1 MERVKKF
8 WFLFLLMDFLI
19 SFHATEAISVLA
31 SLSLFYFN
39 STSNRTVFERCECG
53 LYGFNSPYMGAQ
65 GVVGIP
71 VSAADR
77 YACDRNTEFTVREAP
92 WIALIERGNCSFAD
106 KIQVATR
113 KGATAAVIY
122 NSRGRGNNTLLM
134 AHQAAWTAWLNVSW
148 ENGVDRNR
156 SGWEAGE
163 SGLYGLDSPLQ
174 SAEGLLVLPDSP
186 DAFNACSALTSFS
199 GAPPAGRSPGWLAL
213 IERGGGC
220 SFADKIRLAAERG
233 AAAAVIYNYRG
244 TGNEVLPMS
253 HHGAE
258 KIVAIM
264 IGNLKGMEI
273 LHRIQS
279 GLKVTMVIEVGKK
292 RSLSM
297 NIFTILFISV
307 SFFVVA
313 AATVGCYVSYSA
325 RRLIMARAQSR
336 EQRRLRARAKKA
348 IEQMQ
353 LRTLKEGDKETG
365 PDGDSC
371 VVCFEQY
378 KPNDVMRVLTCNH
391 VFHKTCIDPWLL
403 EHGTCPLCKCD
414 ILKVLGVE
422 MDVEP
427 RSEPVQAPG
436 SSGQR
441 PLSTVTIVNEEDNLS
456 ETASS
461 GYDSVQGPDESAQE
475 AQGPS
480 ESDNTH
486 PVSEESQP
494 STVTVLSHGDN
505 PGFEGDETQ
514 VCESKIVCEVTS

>member
-1 MERVKKF
+1 MKRVEKF

-19 SFHATEAISVLA
+19 WFHTTETISVTA
-31 SLSLFYFN
+31 SVSLFYYN

-53 LYGFNSPYMGAQ
+53 QYGFNSPLLGAQ

-71 VSAADR
+71 VSADLS
-77 YACDRNTEFTVREAP
+77 ACDKNTDFAVTETP
-92 WIALIERGNCSFAD
+92 WIALIERGNCNFTE

-113 KGATAAVIY
+113 RGAMAAVIY
-122 NSRGRGNNTLLM
+122 NSEGKGNSTVMM
-134 AHQAAWTAWLNVSW
+134 AH
-148 ENGVDRNR
+148 
-156 SGWEAGE
+156 
-163 SGLYGLDSPLQ
+163 P
-174 SAEGLLVLPDSP
+174 
-186 DAFNACSALTSFS
+186 
-199 GAPPAGRSPGWLAL
+199 
-213 IERGGGC
+213 
-220 SFADKIRLAAERG
+220 
-233 AAAAVIYNYRG
+233 
-244 TGNEVLPMS
+244 
-253 HHGAE
+253 GAE

-273 LHRIQS
+273 LRRIQS
-279 GLKVTMVIEVGKK
+279 GMKVTMVIEVGRKH
-292 RSLSM
+292 SLSM

-307 SFFVVA
+307 SFFIVA

-475 AQGPS
+475 AHAPS

-486 PVSEESQP
+486 PVSDEPQP
-494 STVTVLSHGDN
+494 STVTVLSQGDN
-505 PGFEGDETQ
+505 PGFEGDEAQ
-514 VCESKIVCEVTS
+514 VCEGR

>member
-1 MERVKKF
+1 MKRVEKF
-8 WFLFLLMDFLI
+8 WFLFLLMNFLI
-19 SFHATEAISVLA
+19 WFHTTETISVMA
-31 SLSLFYFN
+31 SVSLFYYN
-39 STSNRTVFERCECG
+39 STSNRTVFEHCECG
-53 LYGFNSPYMGAQ
+53 KYGFNSPLLGAQ

-71 VSAADR
+71 VSADLS
-77 YACDRNTEFTVREAP
+77 ACDKNTDFTVTEAP
-92 WIALIERGNCSFAD
+92 WIALIERGNCSFTE

-113 KGATAAVIY
+113 RGAVAAVIY
-122 NSRGRGNNTLLM
+122 NSEGRDNTLTM
-134 AHQAAWTAWLNVSW
+134 VH
-148 ENGVDRNR
+148 
-156 SGWEAGE
+156 
-163 SGLYGLDSPLQ
+163 P
-174 SAEGLLVLPDSP
+174 
-186 DAFNACSALTSFS
+186 
-199 GAPPAGRSPGWLAL
+199 
-213 IERGGGC
+213 
-220 SFADKIRLAAERG
+220 
-233 AAAAVIYNYRG
+233 
-244 TGNEVLPMS
+244 
-253 HHGAE
+253 GAE

-264 IGNLKGMEI
+264 IGNLQGMEI
-273 LHRIQS
+273 LRRIQS
-279 GLKVTMVIEVGKK
+279 GMKVTMVIEVGKK

-307 SFFVVA
+307 SFFIVA

-325 RRLIMARAQSR
+325 RRLILARAQSR
-336 EQRRLRARAKKA
+336 EQRCLRARAKKA

-353 LRTLKEGDKETG
+353 LRTLREGDKETG

-475 AQGPS
+475 AHAPS

-486 PVSEESQP
+486 PVSDESQP
-494 STVTVLSHGDN
+494 STVPVLSHGDN

-514 VCESKIVCEVTS
+514 VCEGR

>member
-1 MERVKKF
+1 MKPGDKF
-8 WFLFLLMDFLI
+8 GFCLLLLEFFI
-19 SFHATEAISVLA
+19 SFEPTEAISVTA
-31 SLSLFYFN
+31 FVTLFYFN
-39 STSNRTVFERCECG
+39 STSNGTVFERCECG
-53 LYGFNSPYMGAQ
+53 LYGFHSPLLSAQ
-65 GVVGIP
+65 GLVGIP
-71 VSAADR
+71 VSADQD
-77 YACDRNTEFTVREAP
+77 ACDKNTEFTITQAP
-92 WIALIERGNCSFAD
+92 WIALIERGNCSFTE

-113 KGATAAVIY
+113 RGATAAVIY
-122 NSRGRGNNTLLM
+122 NSQGKGNNTLLM
-134 AHQAAWTAWLNVSW
+134 AH
-148 ENGVDRNR
+148 
-156 SGWEAGE
+156 
-163 SGLYGLDSPLQ
+163 P
-174 SAEGLLVLPDSP
+174 
-186 DAFNACSALTSFS
+186 
-199 GAPPAGRSPGWLAL
+199 
-213 IERGGGC
+213 
-220 SFADKIRLAAERG
+220 
-233 AAAAVIYNYRG
+233 
-244 TGNEVLPMS
+244 
-253 HHGAE
+253 GAE

-264 IGNLKGMEI
+264 IGNEKGMEI
-273 LHRIQS
+273 VRRIQS
-279 GLKVTMVIEVGKK
+279 GMRVSMAIDVGKK

-313 AATVGCYVSYSA
+313 AATLGCYVSYSA
-325 RRLIMARAQSR
+325 RRLIVARAQSR

-378 KPNDVMRVLTCNH
+378 KPNDVMRILTCNH

-441 PLSTVTIVNEEDNLS
+441 PLSTVTIVNEEDNHS

-475 AQGPS
+475 AQAPS
-480 ESDNTH
+480 ENDNTH

-494 STVTVLSHGDN
+494 STVTVLSHCDN
-505 PGFEGDETQ
+505 PGFEGDETE
-514 VCESKIVCEVTS
+514 VCEGRI

>member
-1 MERVKKF
+1 MKQVEQLWVF
-8 WFLFLLMDFLI
+8 CLLLDFLI
-19 SFHATEAISVLA
+19 LFNTTEAMSVMA
-31 SLSLFYFN
+31 SVSLFYFN

-53 LYGFNSPYMGAQ
+53 LYGFNSPRLSAQ
-65 GVVGIP
+65 GLVSIP
-71 VSAADR
+71 TSGNHQ
-77 YACDRNTEFTVREAP
+77 ACDKNTEFTVTSEP
-92 WIALIERGNCSFAD
+92 WIALIERGNCNFTE

-122 NSRGRGNNTLLM
+122 NSQGKGN
-134 AHQAAWTAWLNVSW
+134 H
-148 ENGVDRNR
+148 
-156 SGWEAGE
+156 
-163 SGLYGLDSPLQ
+163 PLVM
-174 SAEGLLVLPDSP
+174 LHP
-186 DAFNACSALTSFS
+186 
-199 GAPPAGRSPGWLAL
+199 
-213 IERGGGC
+213 
-220 SFADKIRLAAERG
+220 
-233 AAAAVIYNYRG
+233 
-244 TGNEVLPMS
+244 
-253 HHGAE
+253 GAE

-273 LHRIQS
+273 LRRIQS
-279 GLKVTMVIEVGKK
+279 GMRVTMVIEVGKK

-313 AATVGCYVSYSA
+313 AATLGCYVSYSA
-325 RRLIMARAQSR
+325 RRLIVARAQSR

-348 IEQMQ
+348 IEEMQ
-353 LRTLKEGDKETG
+353 LRTLKEGDKEIG

-422 MDVEP
+422 MDVET
-427 RSEPVQAPG
+427 RSESVQASG

-441 PLSTVTIVNEEDNLS
+441 PLSTVTMVNEDDNLS

-461 GYDSVQGPDESAQE
+461 GYDSVQGPEESAQE
-475 AQGPS
+475 AHAPS
-480 ESDNTH
+480 ENDNTP
-486 PVSEESQP
+486 PVNEESQP
-494 STVTVLSHGDN
+494 STVTALSQGDN
-505 PGFEGDETQ
+505 PGFEGDETPASEGR
-514 VCESKIVCEVTS
+514 VVCEVTL

>member
-1 MERVKKF
+1 MKRVKKF
-8 WFLFLLMDFLI
+8 WFLFLLVDFLI
-19 SFHATEAISVLA
+19 SFHPTEAISAMA
-31 SLSLFYFN
+31 SVSLFYFN

-53 LYGFNSPYMGAQ
+53 LYGFNSPRLSAH

-71 VSAADR
+71 VSADP
-77 YACDRNTEFTVREAP
+77 YACDKNTECTVMKAP
-92 WIALIERGNCSFAD
+92 WIALIERGNCSFAE

-113 KGATAAVIY
+113 RGATAAVIY
-122 NSRGRGNNTLLM
+122 NSRGKGNQALLM
-134 AHQAAWTAWLNVSW
+134 AHQ
-148 ENGVDRNR
+148 
-156 SGWEAGE
+156 
-163 SGLYGLDSPLQ
+163 
-174 SAEGLLVLPDSP
+174 
-186 DAFNACSALTSFS
+186 
-199 GAPPAGRSPGWLAL
+199 
-213 IERGGGC
+213 
-220 SFADKIRLAAERG
+220 
-233 AAAAVIYNYRG
+233 
-244 TGNEVLPMS
+244 
-253 HHGAE
+253 GAE

-273 LHRIQS
+273 LQRIQR
-279 GLKVTMVIEVGKK
+279 GMKVTMVIEVGRK
-292 RSLSM
+292 RNLSM
-297 NIFTILFISV
+297 NVFTILFISV
-307 SFFVVA
+307 SFFIVA

-325 RRLIMARAQSR
+325 RRLILARAQSR

-427 RSEPVQAPG
+427 RTEPMQAPG

-475 AQGPS
+475 AQAPS
-480 ESDNTH
+480 ENDNTQA
-486 PVSEESQP
+486 VNEESQP

-505 PGFEGDETQ
+505 PGFEGDETPG
-514 VCESKIVCEVTS
+514 CEGRI

>member
-1 MERVKKF
+1 MRPP
-8 WFLFLLMDFLI
+8 
-19 SFHATEAISVLA
+19 H
-31 SLSLFYFN
+31 
-39 STSNRTVFERCECG
+39 STGGLQRTAYAPRAAAGVHSRRGSRGGGRCCG
-53 LYGFNSPYMGAQ
+53 ARSRAMLGACRD
-65 GVVGIP
+65 VGGP
-71 VSAADR
+71 
-77 YACDRNTEFTVREAP
+77 AP
-92 WIALIERGNCSFAD
+92 PP
-106 KIQVATR
+106 
-113 KGATAAVIY
+113 TAAAALGGGAAGLGCVEML
-122 NSRGRGNNTLLM
+122 SGAALLALAALLCAVPPPGLRG
-134 AHQAAWTAWLNVSW
+134 AAVAAAAAAWTAWLNVSW
-148 ENGVDRNR
+148 ENGGNRNR

-186 DAFNACSALTSFS
+186 DTFNACSAHTNFS
-199 GAPPAGRSPGWLAL
+199 GAPPAGGSPGWLAL
-213 IERGGGC
+213 IQRGGGC

-279 GLKVTMVIEVGKK
+279 GMKVTMVIEVGKK
-292 RSLSM
+292 HSLSV

-325 RRLIMARAQSR
+325 RRLIIARAQSR
-336 EQRRLRARAKKA
+336 EQ
-348 IEQMQ
+348 
-353 LRTLKEGDKETG
+353 ETG

-475 AQGPS
+475 AHTPL
-480 ESDNTH
+480 ENHNMHPTSD
-486 PVSEESQP
+486 ESQL

-505 PGFEGDETQ
+505 PSFEGDDTQ
-514 VCESKIVCEVTS
+514 VCEGRIVCEVTF

>member
-1 MERVKKF
+1 
-8 WFLFLLMDFLI
+8 I
-19 SFHATEAISVLA
+19 SFHTTEAISVMA
-31 SLSLFYFN
+31 SVSLFYFN

-53 LYGFNSPYMGAQ
+53 LYGFHSPYLSAQ

-71 VSAADR
+71 VSADP
-77 YACDRNTEFTVREAP
+77 YACNKNTDFTVMKAP
-92 WIALIERGNCSFAD
+92 WIALIERGNCSFAE

-113 KGATAAVIY
+113 RGATAAVIY
-122 NSRGRGNNTLLM
+122 NSRGKGNGTLLM
-134 AHQAAWTAWLNVSW
+134 AHQ
-148 ENGVDRNR
+148 
-156 SGWEAGE
+156 
-163 SGLYGLDSPLQ
+163 
-174 SAEGLLVLPDSP
+174 
-186 DAFNACSALTSFS
+186 
-199 GAPPAGRSPGWLAL
+199 
-213 IERGGGC
+213 
-220 SFADKIRLAAERG
+220 
-233 AAAAVIYNYRG
+233 
-244 TGNEVLPMS
+244 
-253 HHGAE
+253 GAE

-264 IGNLKGMEI
+264 ISYQKGEKI
-273 LHRIQS
+273 RKLIDN
-279 GLKVTMVIEVGKK
+279 GTKVTMVIEVGKK
-292 RSLSM
+292 QSFSM

-325 RRLIMARAQSR
+325 RRLIIARAQSR
-336 EQRRLRARAKKA
+336 EQRQLRARAKKA

-422 MDVEP
+422 MNVEP
-427 RSEPVQAPG
+427 QSEPVQAPG
-436 SSGQR
+436 FSGQR

-475 AQGPS
+475 AHTAS
-480 ESDNTH
+480 ENDKTH

-514 VCESKIVCEVTS
+514 VCEV

>member
-1 MERVKKF
+1 MP
-8 WFLFLLMDFLI
+8 LI
-19 SFHATEAISVLA
+19 QHLGTEH
-31 SLSLFYFN
+31 
-39 STSNRTVFERCECG
+39 VFP
-53 LYGFNSPYMGAQ
+53 FFP
-65 GVVGIP
+65 
-71 VSAADR
+71 
-77 YACDRNTEFTVREAP
+77 
-92 WIALIERGNCSFAD
+92 
-106 KIQVATR
+106 
-113 KGATAAVIY
+113 
-122 NSRGRGNNTLLM
+122 
-134 AHQAAWTAWLNVSW
+134 
-148 ENGVDRNR
+148 
-156 SGWEAGE
+156 
-163 SGLYGLDSPLQ
+163 
-174 SAEGLLVLPDSP
+174 
-186 DAFNACSALTSFS
+186 
-199 GAPPAGRSPGWLAL
+199 
-213 IERGGGC
+213 
-220 SFADKIRLAAERG
+220 
-233 AAAAVIYNYRG
+233 
-244 TGNEVLPMS
+244 
-253 HHGAE
+253 GAE

-273 LHRIQS
+273 LRQIQS
-279 GLKVTMVIEVGKK
+279 GMKVTMVIEVGKK

-325 RRLIMARAQSR
+325 RRLIIARAQSR
-336 EQRRLRARAKKA
+336 EQRQLRARAKKA

-378 KPNDVMRVLTCNH
+378 KPNDVIRVLTCNH

-414 ILKVLGVE
+414 ILRVLGVE

-427 RSEPVQAPG
+427 RSEPEQAPG

-475 AQGPS
+475 AHAPS
-480 ESDNTH
+480 ENDNTH

-514 VCESKIVCEVTS
+514 VCKGRIVCEVT

>member
-1 MERVKKF
+1 MPAGQTRVGGALRPGERSEG
-8 WFLFLLMDFLI
+8 DARRPPR
-19 SFHATEAISVLA
+19 S
-31 SLSLFYFN
+31 
-39 STSNRTVFERCECG
+39 
-53 LYGFNSPYMGAQ
+53 
-65 GVVGIP
+65 
-71 VSAADR
+71 
-77 YACDRNTEFTVREAP
+77 
-92 WIALIERGNCSFAD
+92 
-106 KIQVATR
+106 
-113 KGATAAVIY
+113 TAAPRARTPRAAVGPVPGGVPAAAVRCGGAVRCRAVRCGGTAVLGAARC
-122 NSRGRGNNTLLM
+122 RGRAAAGAAPLLPRQPRRGFRRRAAGPGRAGM
-134 AHQAAWTAWLNVSW
+134 LSGAALLALAALLCAVPPPGPRGAAAAAAWTAWLNVSW

-174 SAEGLLVLPDSP
+174 PAEGLLVLPDSP
-186 DAFNACSALTSFS
+186 DAFNACSALTNFS
-199 GAPPAGRSPGWLAL
+199 GAPPAGGSPRWLAL

-220 SFADKIRLAAERG
+220 SFADKIRRAAERG

-273 LHRIQS
+273 LRRIQS
-279 GLKVTMVIEVGKK
+279 GLRVSMVIEVGKK

-336 EQRRLRARAKKA
+336 EQ
-348 IEQMQ
+348 
-353 LRTLKEGDKETG
+353 ETG

-427 RSEPVQAPG
+427 RSEPVQASG

-441 PLSTVTIVNEEDNLS
+441 PLSTVTIVTEEDNLS

-475 AQGPS
+475 AQAPS
-480 ESDNTH
+480 ESDNTR
-486 PVSEESQP
+486 PVSEEPQP

-514 VCESKIVCEVTS
+514 VSESRVAHEATS

>member
-1 MERVKKF
+1 WEEAMKRVEF
-8 WFLFLLMDFLI
+8 CFLFLLVDFLG
-19 SFHATEAISVLA
+19 SFRTAEAISVLA
-31 SLSLFYFN
+31 SVSLFYFN

-53 LYGFNSPYMGAQ
+53 QYGFHSPLLSAQ
-65 GVVGIP
+65 GLVGIP
-71 VSAADR
+71 VSADP
-77 YACDRNTEFTVREAP
+77 YACDKKTDFTVMKEP
-92 WIALIERGNCSFAD
+92 WIALIERGNCSFAE
-106 KIQVATR
+106 KIQVAAGR
-113 KGATAAVIY
+113 GAAAAVIF
-122 NSRGRGNNTLLM
+122 NSQGKGNNTLLM
-134 AHQAAWTAWLNVSW
+134 AH
-148 ENGVDRNR
+148 
-156 SGWEAGE
+156 
-163 SGLYGLDSPLQ
+163 P
-174 SAEGLLVLPDSP
+174 
-186 DAFNACSALTSFS
+186 
-199 GAPPAGRSPGWLAL
+199 
-213 IERGGGC
+213 
-220 SFADKIRLAAERG
+220 
-233 AAAAVIYNYRG
+233 
-244 TGNEVLPMS
+244 
-253 HHGAE
+253 GAE

-273 LHRIQS
+273 LRRIQS
-279 GLKVTMVIEVGKK
+279 GMKVTMVIEVGKK
-292 RSLSM
+292 RSFPT

-313 AATVGCYVSYSA
+313 AATLGCYVSYSA
-325 RRLIMARAQSR
+325 RRLITARAQSR

-441 PLSTVTIVNEEDNLS
+441 PLSTVTIVNQEDNLS

-475 AQGPS
+475 AHAPS
-480 ESDNTH
+480 ENDNTH
-486 PVSEESQP
+486 AVSEESQP

-514 VCESKIVCEVTS
+514 VCEGRM

>member
-1 MERVKKF
+1 
-8 WFLFLLMDFLI
+8 LLVDFSILLDP
-19 SFHATEAISVLA
+19 TETISVRA
-31 SLSLFYFN
+31 SVSLFYFN

-53 LYGFNSPYMGAQ
+53 LYGFHSPRLSAQ
-65 GVVGIP
+65 GLVGIP
-71 VSAADR
+71 SSGNH
-77 YACDRNTEFTVREAP
+77 YACDRNTEFTVTGEP
-92 WIALIERGNCSFAD
+92 WIALIERGNCNFTE
-106 KIQVATR
+106 KIQVAAR
-113 KGATAAVIY
+113 RGATAAVIY
-122 NSRGRGNNTLLM
+122 NSQDKGNK
-134 AHQAAWTAWLNVSW
+134 
-148 ENGVDRNR
+148 
-156 SGWEAGE
+156 
-163 SGLYGLDSPLQ
+163 PLVM
-174 SAEGLLVLPDSP
+174 LH
-186 DAFNACSALTSFS
+186 
-199 GAPPAGRSPGWLAL
+199 R
-213 IERGGGC
+213 
-220 SFADKIRLAAERG
+220 
-233 AAAAVIYNYRG
+233 
-244 TGNEVLPMS
+244 
-253 HHGAE
+253 GAE

-273 LHRIQS
+273 LHRIKS
-279 GLKVTMVIEVGKK
+279 GMRVTMVIEVGKK
-292 RSLSM
+292 RSFSM

-313 AATVGCYVSYSA
+313 AATLGCYVSYSA
-325 RRLIMARAQSR
+325 RRLIIARAQSR
-336 EQRRLRARAKKA
+336 EQRRLRARAKNA

-422 MDVEP
+422 MDVET
-427 RSEPVQAPG
+427 RSQSVQASG

-441 PLSTVTIVNEEDNLS
+441 PLSAITIVNEDDNLS

-475 AQGPS
+475 AHAPS
-480 ESDNTH
+480 ENDNTP
-486 PVSEESQP
+486 PVNEESQP
-494 STVTVLSHGDN
+494 SPVAVLSHGDN

-514 VCESKIVCEVTS
+514 VSEGR

>member
-1 MERVKKF
+1 MPSGAA
-8 WFLFLLMDFLI
+8 LL
-19 SFHATEAISVLA
+19 
-31 SLSLFYFN
+31 
-39 STSNRTVFERCECG
+39 
-53 LYGFNSPYMGAQ
+53 
-65 GVVGIP
+65 
-71 VSAADR
+71 
-77 YACDRNTEFTVREAP
+77 
-92 WIALIERGNCSFAD
+92 AL
-106 KIQVATR
+106 
-113 KGATAAVIY
+113 AAVLCAVPPLGP
-122 NSRGRGNNTLLM
+122 RG
-134 AHQAAWTAWLNVSW
+134 AAAAIAAWTAWLNVSW
-148 ENGVDRNR
+148 ESGADRDR

-163 SGLYGLDSPLQ
+163 SGLYGLDSPLR
-174 SAEGLLVLPDSP
+174 SAEGLLVPPDGP
-186 DAFNACSALTSFS
+186 DAFSACDALTNFS
-199 GAPPAGRSPGWLAL
+199 GAPAGRPGWLAL
-213 IERGGGC
+213 IQRGGGC

-233 AAAAVIYNYRG
+233 AAAAVIYNSRG

-279 GLKVTMVIEVGKK
+279 GMKVTMVIEVGKK
-292 RSLSM
+292 RGLSM

-307 SFFVVA
+307 SFFIVA

-475 AQGPS
+475 AQAPS
-480 ESDNTH
+480 ESDSTH
-486 PVSEESQP
+486 PVNDESPP
-494 STVTVLSHGDN
+494 STETVLSQGDN
-505 PGFEGDETQ
+505 PGFEGDETH
-514 VCESKIVCEVTS
+514 VCEGRIVCEVTF

>member
-1 MERVKKF
+1 MKRVEKF
-8 WFLFLLMDFLI
+8 WFLFLLVDFLI
-19 SFHATEAISVLA
+19 WFHTTETVSVTA
-31 SLSLFYFN
+31 SVSLFYFN

-53 LYGFNSPYMGAQ
+53 QYGFNSPLLGAQ

-71 VSAADR
+71 VSADHS
-77 YACDRNTEFTVREAP
+77 ACNKNTNFTVTETP
-92 WIALIERGNCSFAD
+92 WIALIERGNGSFVE

-113 KGATAAVIY
+113 RGAMAAVIY
-122 NSRGRGNNTLLM
+122 NSQGKGNSTLLM
-134 AHQAAWTAWLNVSW
+134 AH
-148 ENGVDRNR
+148 
-156 SGWEAGE
+156 
-163 SGLYGLDSPLQ
+163 P
-174 SAEGLLVLPDSP
+174 
-186 DAFNACSALTSFS
+186 
-199 GAPPAGRSPGWLAL
+199 
-213 IERGGGC
+213 
-220 SFADKIRLAAERG
+220 
-233 AAAAVIYNYRG
+233 
-244 TGNEVLPMS
+244 
-253 HHGAE
+253 GAE

-273 LHRIQS
+273 LRRIQS
-279 GLKVTMVIEVGKK
+279 GMKVTMVIEVGKK

-307 SFFVVA
+307 SFFIVA

-348 IEQMQ
+348 IEEMQ

-475 AQGPS
+475 AHAPS

-486 PVSEESQP
+486 PVSDESQP
-494 STVTVLSHGDN
+494 STETVLSQGDN
-505 PGFEGDETQ
+505 PGFEGDEAQ
-514 VCESKIVCEVTS
+514 VCEGR

>member
-1 MERVKKF
+1 
-8 WFLFLLMDFLI
+8 
-19 SFHATEAISVLA
+19 
-31 SLSLFYFN
+31 
-39 STSNRTVFERCECG
+39 
-53 LYGFNSPYMGAQ
+53 
-65 GVVGIP
+65 
-71 VSAADR
+71 
-77 YACDRNTEFTVREAP
+77 
-92 WIALIERGNCSFAD
+92 
-106 KIQVATR
+106 
-113 KGATAAVIY
+113 
-122 NSRGRGNNTLLM
+122 
-134 AHQAAWTAWLNVSW
+134 
-148 ENGVDRNR
+148 NR

-174 SAEGLLVLPDSP
+174 SVEGLLVLPDSP
-186 DAFNACSALTSFS
+186 DAFNACNALTNFS
-199 GAPPAGRSPGWLAL
+199 GAPPPGGGSPGWLAL
-213 IERGGGC
+213 IQRGGGC

-273 LHRIQS
+273 LRRIQS
-279 GLKVTMVIEVGKK
+279 GMKVTMVIEVGKK

-313 AATVGCYVSYSA
+313 AATLGCYVSYSA
-325 RRLIMARAQSR
+325 RRLIIARAQSR

-348 IEQMQ
+348 IEEMQ

-422 MDVEP
+422 MDVET
-427 RSEPVQAPG
+427 RSESVQASG

-441 PLSTVTIVNEEDNLS
+441 PLSTVTMVNEDDNLS

-475 AQGPS
+475 AHAPS
-480 ESDNTH
+480 ENDNTP
-486 PVSEESQP
+486 PVNEESQP
-494 STVTVLSHGDN
+494 STVTALSQGDN
-505 PGFEGDETQ
+505 PGFEGDETP
-514 VCESKIVCEVTS
+514 VSEGRI

>member
-1 MERVKKF
+1 MGSRACPSRVALPASAGAALPALRELTWPVSGSRCHRHSLGSRCAQQQQRETPLHGYGSCCREEAMRPVEKLCF
-8 WFLFLLMDFLI
+8 FFLLVGFLI
-19 SFHATEAISVLA
+19 SLHSPEAVAVTASV
-31 SLSLFYFN
+31 SLFYFN

-53 LYGFNSPYMGAQ
+53 LYGFHSPRLGAQ
-65 GVVGIP
+65 GLVGIP
-71 VSAADR
+71 VADNL
-77 YACDRNTEFTVREAP
+77 YACDKNTEFTVTTAP
-92 WIALIERGNCSFAD
+92 WIALIERGNCSFAE
-106 KIQVATR
+106 KIQV
-113 KGATAAVIY
+113 
-122 NSRGRGNNTLLM
+122 
-134 AHQAAWTAWLNVSW
+134 
-148 ENGVDRNR
+148 
-156 SGWEAGE
+156 
-163 SGLYGLDSPLQ
+163 
-174 SAEGLLVLPDSP
+174 
-186 DAFNACSALTSFS
+186 
-199 GAPPAGRSPGWLAL
+199 
-213 IERGGGC
+213 
-220 SFADKIRLAAERG
+220 IRLAAERG

-273 LHRIQS
+273 LRRIQS
-279 GLKVTMVIEVGKK
+279 GMKVTMVIEVGKK

-313 AATVGCYVSYSA
+313 AATLGCYVSYSA
-325 RRLIMARAQSR
+325 RRLIIARAQSR

-475 AQGPS
+475 AHAPSAPPAPS
-480 ESDNTH
+480 ESMTAFSSALLDC
-486 PVSEESQP
+486 
-494 STVTVLSHGDN
+494 LALGCL
-505 PGFEGDETQ
+505 G
-514 VCESKIVCEVTS
+514 CELWGRGGP

>member
-1 MERVKKF
+1 MKRVKKF
-8 WFLFLLMDFLI
+8 CFLFLLVDFLV
-19 SFHATEAISVLA
+19 SFHTAEAISVMA
-31 SLSLFYFN
+31 SVSLFYFN

-53 LYGFNSPYMGAQ
+53 LYGFNSPRLNAH

-71 VSAADR
+71 VSADP
-77 YACDRNTEFTVREAP
+77 YACDKNTDFTVMKAP
-92 WIALIERGNCSFAD
+92 WIALIERGNCSFAE

-113 KGATAAVIY
+113 RGATAAVIY
-122 NSRGRGNNTLLM
+122 NSRGEGNKVLLM
-134 AHQAAWTAWLNVSW
+134 AHQ
-148 ENGVDRNR
+148 
-156 SGWEAGE
+156 
-163 SGLYGLDSPLQ
+163 
-174 SAEGLLVLPDSP
+174 
-186 DAFNACSALTSFS
+186 
-199 GAPPAGRSPGWLAL
+199 
-213 IERGGGC
+213 
-220 SFADKIRLAAERG
+220 
-233 AAAAVIYNYRG
+233 
-244 TGNEVLPMS
+244 
-253 HHGAE
+253 GAE
-258 KIVAIM
+258 NIVAIM

-273 LHRIQS
+273 LHRIQR
-279 GLKVTMVIEVGKK
+279 GMKVTMVIEVGRK

-313 AATVGCYVSYSA
+313 AATLGCYVSYSA
-325 RRLIMARAQSR
+325 RRLILARAQSR

-348 IEQMQ
+348 IEEMQ

-427 RSEPVQAPG
+427 RTEPVQAPE

-441 PLSTVTIVNEEDNLS
+441 PISTVTIVNEDDNLS

-475 AQGPS
+475 AQAPS
-480 ESDNTH
+480 ENDNTH
-486 PVSEESQP
+486 AVSEESRP
-494 STVTVLSHGDN
+494 PTVTVLSHGDN
-505 PGFEGDETQ
+505 PGFEGDEAP
-514 VCESKIVCEVTS
+514 VCEGR

>member
-1 MERVKKF
+1 MKRPGKF
-8 WFLFLLMDFLI
+8 WFLFPLMGFLI
-19 SFHATEAISVLA
+19 SFHTTGAISVTA
-31 SLSLFYFN
+31 SVSLFYFN

-53 LYGFNSPYMGAQ
+53 LYGFNSPLLSAQ

-71 VSAADR
+71 ASADP
-77 YACDRNTEFTVREAP
+77 YACDKNTDFTVMKAP
-92 WIALIERGNCSFAD
+92 WIALIERGNCSFAE

-113 KGATAAVIY
+113 RGATAAVIY
-122 NSRGRGNNTLLM
+122 NSQGKGNNTLLM
-134 AHQAAWTAWLNVSW
+134 AH
-148 ENGVDRNR
+148 
-156 SGWEAGE
+156 
-163 SGLYGLDSPLQ
+163 P
-174 SAEGLLVLPDSP
+174 
-186 DAFNACSALTSFS
+186 
-199 GAPPAGRSPGWLAL
+199 
-213 IERGGGC
+213 
-220 SFADKIRLAAERG
+220 
-233 AAAAVIYNYRG
+233 
-244 TGNEVLPMS
+244 
-253 HHGAE
+253 GAE

-273 LHRIQS
+273 LRLIQS
-279 GLKVTMVIEVGKK
+279 GMKVTMAIEVGKK

-307 SFFVVA
+307 SFFIVA
-313 AATVGCYVSYSA
+313 AATMGCYVSYSA

-336 EQRRLRARAKKA
+336 EKRRLRARAKKA

-441 PLSTVTIVNEEDNLS
+441 PLSAVTIVNEEDNLS

-475 AQGPS
+475 AHAPP
-480 ESDNTH
+480 ENDNVH
-486 PVSEESQP
+486 PVSDEPQP

-514 VCESKIVCEVTS
+514 VCEGRI

>member
-1 MERVKKF
+1 MPSGAAQ
-8 WFLFLLMDFLI
+8 LALAALLC
-19 SFHATEAISVLA
+19 AVPPPGP
-31 SLSLFYFN
+31 
-39 STSNRTVFERCECG
+39 R
-53 LYGFNSPYMGAQ
+53 GA
-65 GVVGIP
+65 
-71 VSAADR
+71 A
-77 YACDRNTEFTVREAP
+77 
-92 WIALIERGNCSFAD
+92 
-106 KIQVATR
+106 
-113 KGATAAVIY
+113 AAV
-122 NSRGRGNNTLLM
+122 
-134 AHQAAWTAWLNVSW
+134 AAWTAWLNVSW
-148 ENGVDRNR
+148 ESGAGRNQ

-174 SAEGLLVLPDSP
+174 SAEGLLLPPDSP
-186 DAFNACSALTSFS
+186 DAFNACSALTNFS
-199 GAPPAGRSPGWLAL
+199 GAPAGAPGWLAL
-213 IERGGGC
+213 IQRGGGC

-279 GLKVTMVIEVGKK
+279 GMKVTMAIEVGKK

-307 SFFVVA
+307 SFFIVA

-348 IEQMQ
+348 IEEMQ
-353 LRTLKEGDKETG
+353 LRTLKEGDKEIG

-378 KPNDVMRVLTCNH
+378 KANDVMRVLTCNH

-475 AQGPS
+475 AHAPS
-480 ESDNTH
+480 ENDNTQ
-486 PVSEESQP
+486 PVSDASQP
-494 STVTVLSHGDN
+494 SNVTVLSQGDN
-505 PGFEGDETQ
+505 PGFEGDEAQ
-514 VCESKIVCEVTS
+514 VCEGRIVCEVTL

>member
-1 MERVKKF
+1 MKRVEKF

-19 SFHATEAISVLA
+19 WFHTTETISVTA
-31 SLSLFYFN
+31 SVSLFYYN

-53 LYGFNSPYMGAQ
+53 QYGFNSPLLGAQ

-71 VSAADR
+71 VSADP
-77 YACDRNTEFTVREAP
+77 YACDKNTDFSVTEAP
-92 WIALIERGNCSFAD
+92 WIALIERGNCTFAE
-106 KIQVATR
+106 KIQAATR
-113 KGATAAVIY
+113 RGAIAAVIY
-122 NSRGRGNNTLLM
+122 NSQGKGNNTLLM
-134 AHQAAWTAWLNVSW
+134 AH
-148 ENGVDRNR
+148 
-156 SGWEAGE
+156 
-163 SGLYGLDSPLQ
+163 P
-174 SAEGLLVLPDSP
+174 
-186 DAFNACSALTSFS
+186 
-199 GAPPAGRSPGWLAL
+199 
-213 IERGGGC
+213 
-220 SFADKIRLAAERG
+220 
-233 AAAAVIYNYRG
+233 
-244 TGNEVLPMS
+244 
-253 HHGAE
+253 GAE

-279 GLKVTMVIEVGKK
+279 GMKVTMVIEVGKK

-307 SFFVVA
+307 SFFIVA

-325 RRLIMARAQSR
+325 RRLILARAQSR

-348 IEQMQ
+348 IEEMQ

-427 RSEPVQAPG
+427 RSEPVQATG

-475 AQGPS
+475 AHAPS
-480 ESDNTH
+480 ESDNMH
-486 PVSEESQP
+486 PVSDEPQP
-494 STVTVLSHGDN
+494 STETVLSQGDN

-514 VCESKIVCEVTS
+514 VSEGRI

>member
-1 MERVKKF
+1 
-8 WFLFLLMDFLI
+8 LMVFLI
-19 SFHATEAISVLA
+19 SFHTTEATSVMA
-31 SLSLFYFN
+31 SVSLFYFN

-53 LYGFNSPYMGAQ
+53 LYGFNSPCLSAQ

-71 VSAADR
+71 VSADP
-77 YACDRNTEFTVREAP
+77 YACDKNTDFTVMKAP
-92 WIALIERGNCSFAD
+92 WIALIKRGNCSFAE

-113 KGATAAVIY
+113 RGATAAVIY
-122 NSRGRGNNTLLM
+122 NSQGKGNNTLLM
-134 AHQAAWTAWLNVSW
+134 AHQ
-148 ENGVDRNR
+148 
-156 SGWEAGE
+156 
-163 SGLYGLDSPLQ
+163 
-174 SAEGLLVLPDSP
+174 
-186 DAFNACSALTSFS
+186 
-199 GAPPAGRSPGWLAL
+199 
-213 IERGGGC
+213 
-220 SFADKIRLAAERG
+220 
-233 AAAAVIYNYRG
+233 
-244 TGNEVLPMS
+244 
-253 HHGAE
+253 GAE

-264 IGNLKGMEI
+264 IGNVKGMEI
-273 LHRIQS
+273 LQRIQS
-279 GLKVTMVIEVGKK
+279 GMKVTMVIEVGKK

-307 SFFVVA
+307 SFFIVA

-325 RRLIMARAQSR
+325 RRLIIARAHSR
-336 EQRRLRARAKKA
+336 EQRQLRARAKKA

-353 LRTLKEGDKETG
+353 LRTLKEGDKEIG

-378 KPNDVMRVLTCNH
+378 KLNDVMRVLTCNH

-427 RSEPVQAPG
+427 QSESVQAPG

-441 PLSTVTIVNEEDNLS
+441 PLFTVTIVNEEDSLS

-475 AQGPS
+475 AHIPS
-480 ESDNTH
+480 EHDNTH
-486 PVSEESQP
+486 PVSEESQA
-494 STVTVLSHGDN
+494 STVNVLSQGDN

-514 VCESKIVCEVTS
+514 VCEGKI

>member
-1 MERVKKF
+1 MKRVEKF

-19 SFHATEAISVLA
+19 SFHTTEAISVKA
-31 SLSLFYFN
+31 SVSLFHF
-39 STSNRTVFERCECG
+39 NRTVFERCECS
-53 LYGFNSPYMGAQ
+53 LYGFNSPCLSAQ
-65 GVVGIP
+65 GMVGIP
-71 VSAADR
+71 VSADL
-77 YACDRNTEFTVREAP
+77 YACDRNTDFTVMKAP
-92 WIALIERGNCSFAD
+92 WIALIERGNCSFAE
-106 KIQVATR
+106 KIQVAAR
-113 KGATAAVIY
+113 RGATAAMIY
-122 NSRGRGNNTLLM
+122 NSHGKGHNSTLLI
-134 AHQAAWTAWLNVSW
+134 AHQ
-148 ENGVDRNR
+148 
-156 SGWEAGE
+156 
-163 SGLYGLDSPLQ
+163 
-174 SAEGLLVLPDSP
+174 
-186 DAFNACSALTSFS
+186 
-199 GAPPAGRSPGWLAL
+199 
-213 IERGGGC
+213 
-220 SFADKIRLAAERG
+220 
-233 AAAAVIYNYRG
+233 
-244 TGNEVLPMS
+244 
-253 HHGAE
+253 GAE

-273 LHRIQS
+273 LHRIRN
-279 GLKVTMVIEVGKK
+279 GMKVTMVIEVGKK
-292 RSLSM
+292 RSLSV

-325 RRLIMARAQSR
+325 RRLIIARAQSR
-336 EQRRLRARAKKA
+336 EQRQLRAKAKKA
-348 IEQMQ
+348 IEQMK

-414 ILKVLGVE
+414 ILKVLGVK

-475 AQGPS
+475 AHTPL
-480 ESDNTH
+480 ENHNTH
-486 PVSEESQP
+486 PVRDESQP
-494 STVTVLSHGDN
+494 STVIVLSHGDN
-505 PGFEGDETQ
+505 PGFEGDDTQ
-514 VCESKIVCEVTS
+514 VCEGRIVCEVTF

>member
-1 MERVKKF
+1 MKRVEKF
-8 WFLFLLMDFLI
+8 WFSSFSMDFLI
-19 SFHATEAISVLA
+19 WFHTTETISVTA
-31 SLSLFYFN
+31 SVSLFYYN

-53 LYGFNSPYMGAQ
+53 QYGFNSPLLGAQ

-71 VSAADR
+71 LSADP
-77 YACDRNTEFTVREAP
+77 YACGKNTDFSVTEAP
-92 WIALIERGNCSFAD
+92 WIALIERGNCSFAE
-106 KIQVATR
+106 KIQAATR
-113 KGATAAVIY
+113 RGAIAAVIY
-122 NSRGRGNNTLLM
+122 NSQGKGNNTLLM
-134 AHQAAWTAWLNVSW
+134 AH
-148 ENGVDRNR
+148 
-156 SGWEAGE
+156 
-163 SGLYGLDSPLQ
+163 P
-174 SAEGLLVLPDSP
+174 
-186 DAFNACSALTSFS
+186 
-199 GAPPAGRSPGWLAL
+199 
-213 IERGGGC
+213 
-220 SFADKIRLAAERG
+220 
-233 AAAAVIYNYRG
+233 
-244 TGNEVLPMS
+244 
-253 HHGAE
+253 GAE

-279 GLKVTMVIEVGKK
+279 GMKVTMVIEVGKK

-307 SFFVVA
+307 SFFIVA

-325 RRLIMARAQSR
+325 RRLILARAQSR

-348 IEQMQ
+348 IEEMQ

-427 RSEPVQAPG
+427 RSEPVQATG

-475 AQGPS
+475 AHAPS
-480 ESDNTH
+480 ESDNMH
-486 PVSEESQP
+486 PVSDEPQP
-494 STVTVLSHGDN
+494 STETVLSQGDN

-514 VCESKIVCEVTS
+514 VSEGKI

>member
-1 MERVKKF
+1 MPSGAA
-8 WFLFLLMDFLI
+8 LLAL
-19 SFHATEAISVLA
+19 AALLCAIPPPGP
-31 SLSLFYFN
+31 
-39 STSNRTVFERCECG
+39 R
-53 LYGFNSPYMGAQ
+53 GA
-65 GVVGIP
+65 
-71 VSAADR
+71 AA
-77 YACDRNTEFTVREAP
+77 
-92 WIALIERGNCSFAD
+92 
-106 KIQVATR
+106 
-113 KGATAAVIY
+113 AA
-122 NSRGRGNNTLLM
+122 
-134 AHQAAWTAWLNVSW
+134 AAWTAWLNVSW
-148 ENGVDRNR
+148 ENSADRNR

-186 DAFNACSALTSFS
+186 DAFNACSALTNFS
-199 GAPPAGRSPGWLAL
+199 GAPPAGGSPGWLAL
-213 IERGGGC
+213 IQRGGGC
-220 SFADKIRLAAERG
+220 SFADKIQLAAERG

-244 TGNEVLPMS
+244 TGNAVLPMS

-279 GLKVTMVIEVGKK
+279 GMKVTMVIEVGKK
-292 RSLSM
+292 RSVSM

-307 SFFVVA
+307 SFFIVA
-313 AATVGCYVSYSA
+313 AATLGCYVSYSA

-475 AQGPS
+475 THAPS
-480 ESDNTH
+480 ENDNTH

-494 STVTVLSHGDN
+494 STVTVFSHGDN

-514 VCESKIVCEVTS
+514 VCEGKIVCEVTL

>member
-1 MERVKKF
+1 MKRVEKF
-8 WFLFLLMDFLI
+8 WFLFLLMDFSI
-19 SFHATEAISVLA
+19 SFHATEAFSVMA
-31 SLSLFYFN
+31 SVSLFYFN

-53 LYGFNSPYMGAQ
+53 LYGFNSPYLDAQ

-71 VSAADR
+71 ASADP
-77 YACDRNTEFTVREAP
+77 YACDKNTDFTVMKAP
-92 WIALIERGNCSFAD
+92 WIALIERGNCSFAE

-113 KGATAAVIY
+113 RGATAAVIY
-122 NSRGRGNNTLLM
+122 NSQGKGNSTLLM
-134 AHQAAWTAWLNVSW
+134 AH
-148 ENGVDRNR
+148 
-156 SGWEAGE
+156 
-163 SGLYGLDSPLQ
+163 P
-174 SAEGLLVLPDSP
+174 
-186 DAFNACSALTSFS
+186 
-199 GAPPAGRSPGWLAL
+199 
-213 IERGGGC
+213 
-220 SFADKIRLAAERG
+220 
-233 AAAAVIYNYRG
+233 
-244 TGNEVLPMS
+244 
-253 HHGAE
+253 GAE

-273 LHRIQS
+273 LRRIQS
-279 GLKVTMVIEVGKK
+279 GMRVTMVIEVGKK

-307 SFFVVA
+307 SFFIVA

-427 RSEPVQAPG
+427 QSEPVQGSG

-475 AQGPS
+475 AHAPS
-480 ESDNTH
+480 GNDNTH
-486 PVSEESQP
+486 PVSDESQP
-494 STVTVLSHGDN
+494 ATVTVLSHCDN

-514 VCESKIVCEVTS
+514 ACEGRI

>member
-1 MERVKKF
+1 MKQVEKF
-8 WFLFLLMDFLI
+8 WLLFLLMGFLI
-19 SFHATEAISVLA
+19 SFHTPEAISVMA
-31 SLSLFYFN
+31 SVSLFYFN

-53 LYGFNSPYMGAQ
+53 LYGFHSPCLSAQ

-71 VSAADR
+71 TSADP
-77 YACDRNTEFTVREAP
+77 YACDKNTDFTVMKAP
-92 WIALIERGNCSFAD
+92 WIALIERGNCSFAE

-113 KGATAAVIY
+113 RGATAAVIY
-122 NSRGRGNNTLLM
+122 NSQGKGNNTLLM
-134 AHQAAWTAWLNVSW
+134 AHQ
-148 ENGVDRNR
+148 
-156 SGWEAGE
+156 
-163 SGLYGLDSPLQ
+163 
-174 SAEGLLVLPDSP
+174 
-186 DAFNACSALTSFS
+186 
-199 GAPPAGRSPGWLAL
+199 
-213 IERGGGC
+213 
-220 SFADKIRLAAERG
+220 
-233 AAAAVIYNYRG
+233 
-244 TGNEVLPMS
+244 
-253 HHGAE
+253 GAE

-273 LHRIQS
+273 LNWIQK
-279 GLKVTMVIEVGKK
+279 GMKVTMVIEVGKK
-292 RSLSM
+292 HSLSM

-307 SFFVVA
+307 SFFIVA

-325 RRLIMARAQSR
+325 RRLIVARAQSR

-427 RSEPVQAPG
+427 QSEPVQAPG

-475 AQGPS
+475 AHAPS
-480 ESDNTH
+480 EGDNTRA
-486 PVSEESQP
+486 VSDESQP

-505 PGFEGDETQ
+505 PGFEGDEAQ
-514 VCESKIVCEVTS
+514 VCEGR

>member
-1 MERVKKF
+1 
-8 WFLFLLMDFLI
+8 L
-19 SFHATEAISVLA
+19 
-31 SLSLFYFN
+31 
-39 STSNRTVFERCECG
+39 
-53 LYGFNSPYMGAQ
+53 
-65 GVVGIP
+65 
-71 VSAADR
+71 
-77 YACDRNTEFTVREAP
+77 
-92 WIALIERGNCSFAD
+92 SFA
-106 KIQVATR
+106 
-113 KGATAAVIY
+113 
-122 NSRGRGNNTLLM
+122 
-134 AHQAAWTAWLNVSW
+134 
-148 ENGVDRNR
+148 
-156 SGWEAGE
+156 
-163 SGLYGLDSPLQ
+163 
-174 SAEGLLVLPDSP
+174 
-186 DAFNACSALTSFS
+186 
-199 GAPPAGRSPGWLAL
+199 
-213 IERGGGC
+213 
-220 SFADKIRLAAERG
+220 
-233 AAAAVIYNYRG
+233 
-244 TGNEVLPMS
+244 
-253 HHGAE
+253 GAE

-273 LHRIQS
+273 LRRIQS
-279 GLKVTMVIEVGKK
+279 GMKVTMVIEVGKK

-307 SFFVVA
+307 SFFIVA

-325 RRLIMARAQSR
+325 RRLILARAQSR

-475 AQGPS
+475 AHAPS
-480 ESDNTH
+480 ENDTTH
-486 PVSEESQP
+486 PGSEESQP
-494 STVTVLSHGDN
+494 STVTALSHGDN

-514 VCESKIVCEVTS
+514 VSEGRI

>member
-1 MERVKKF
+1 MKQVEKF
-8 WFLFLLMDFLI
+8 CFLFLPVDFLI
-19 SFHATEAISVLA
+19 SFHTPEAISVSA
-31 SLSLFYFN
+31 SVSLFYFN

-53 LYGFNSPYMGAQ
+53 LYGFLHFNSSCLSAQ
-65 GVVGIP
+65 GLVGNP
-71 VSAADR
+71 VSADP
-77 YACDRNTEFTVREAP
+77 YACDKRTDFTVMKAL
-92 WIALIERGNCSFAD
+92 WVALIEGGNCNFAE
-106 KIQVATR
+106 KIQVAAGR
-113 KGATAAVIY
+113 GATAAMIY
-122 NSRGRGNNTLLM
+122 NSQGKGKSSLLM
-134 AHQAAWTAWLNVSW
+134 AN
-148 ENGVDRNR
+148 
-156 SGWEAGE
+156 
-163 SGLYGLDSPLQ
+163 
-174 SAEGLLVLPDSP
+174 
-186 DAFNACSALTSFS
+186 
-199 GAPPAGRSPGWLAL
+199 
-213 IERGGGC
+213 
-220 SFADKIRLAAERG
+220 
-233 AAAAVIYNYRG
+233 
-244 TGNEVLPMS
+244 
-253 HHGAE
+253 HGAE

-273 LHRIQS
+273 LHQIQS
-279 GLKVTMVIEVGKK
+279 GMKVTMVIEVGKK
-292 RSLSM
+292 RNLSM

-313 AATVGCYVSYSA
+313 AATLGCYVSYSA

-427 RSEPVQAPG
+427 RSEPVQDPG
-436 SSGQR
+436 SSGER
-441 PLSTVTIVNEEDNLS
+441 PLSSVTIVNEEDDLS

-475 AQGPS
+475 AQAPS
-480 ESDNTH
+480 ENDNTL
-486 PVSEESQP
+486 PISEESQP

-514 VCESKIVCEVTS
+514 VCEGR